1 MKDVV
6 SNFLHSEYGS
16 VYENVKLFKKL
27 IEIGCF
33 VSLVID
39 ISINGFSE
47 IILEVVTEDLLSFI
61 FSLSIE

>member
-27 IEIGCF
+27 IEVGCL
-33 VSLVID
+33 VNLVIE

-47 IILEVVTEDLLSFI
+47 IIFDVVTGNLLSFI
-61 FSLSIE
+61 LSLSIE